1 MRGYKC
7 MARKGK
13 NKTGP
18 RHKDGSPVRDSIASE
33 FSGPVSQGNR
43 DNQTS
48 SISAR
53 AAIQQ
58 LINNGYLI
66 AQERMD
72 KRPTDKQRKVLSFIH
87 SSFNVQ
93 FAKVSKSG
101 ESVYLFHPAKPDVDV
116 TVPCH
121 GVRMLDF
128 KAVDNLCA
136 KTGIHL
142 VAHPSTMPR

>member
-1 MRGYKC
+1 MREYRG

-18 RHKDGSPVRDSIASE
+18 RRKDGSSVRDAAAPESSKPI
-33 FSGPVSQGNR
+33 SQGNR

-53 AAIQQ
+53 IAIQQ
-58 LINNGYLI
+58 LIDHGYVI
-66 AQERMD
+66 AQERMSS
-72 KRPTDKQRKVLSFIH
+72 RPTDKQKKVLSFIH
-87 SSFNVQ
+87 SSFNIQ

-101 ESVYLFHPAKPDVDV
+101 ESVYLYHPAKPDVDV

-121 GVRMLDF
+121 GIRMLDF
-128 KAVDNLCA
+128 KAVDNLCT
-136 KTGIHL
+136 KTGVYL
-142 VAHPSTMPR
+142 VPHPSTGPR